1 VEPAAEVVRG
11 VICASRQD
19 VDGAMRAYG
28 AAVASEHPTHATR
41 AWFNL
46 GTLHQQWGELDLALA
61 AYRRAV
67 ASRHPELS
75 PRAAVNLG
83 YVLFNMLD
91 EAAAFQV
98 AIDGPDPEQAALAR
112 QNLAAM
118 RQLAADRGRG
128 LRDAGVEQPKDLPV
142 GRGKGSQRWT
152 AWVRRGRP

>member
-1 VEPAAEVVRG
+1 MSDKGRSEAENATDAGHPEWSPAAAVVRG

-28 AAVASEHPTHATR
+28 AAIASEHPTHATR

-67 ASRHPELS
+67 ESRHPELS

-83 YVLFNMLD
+83 YVLFNDLGGVE
-91 EAAAFQV
+91 EAEAAFQT
-98 AIDGPDPEQAALAR
+98 AIDSA
-112 QNLAAM
+112 NL
-118 RQLAADRGRG
+118 
-128 LRDAGVEQPKDLPV
+128 
-142 GRGKGSQRWT
+142 SCT
-152 AWVRRGRP
+152 

>member
-28 AAVASEHPTHATR
+28 AAAASEHPTHATR

-118 RQLAADRGRG
+118 RRLVAERGRG
-128 LRDAGVEQPKDLPV
+128 QGFDMDEDAKDISV
-142 GRGKGSQRWT
+142 GRGRGTQKWRRW
-152 AWVRRGRP
+152 VGRDPS